1 MYNADNSGYVEF
13 IVLALLRLL
22 AMAMFVLLSFIAGF
36 ILCLVRPFH
45 GDNVRVIGSWY
56 AKMPKLLGVNVVI
69 EKDPAIVTGSP
80 AVYVANHQNN
90 YDLFL
95 LPGALQRNT
104 VSLGKKSLKWIPFFG
119 QIYWLSGNILI
130 DRANRSR
137 AMATIAKT
145 TEKLKKGGLSLWMFP
160 EGTRSYGRGLLPF
173 KTGAFH
179 TALNAGVPVVPV
191 VMSDTH
197 KTIKLNRWDN
207 GTIYIKMLAPQL
219 LDASMSP
226 REYAD
231 HFHALMAQ
239 TLAQLNERT

>member
-1 MYNADNSGYVEF
+1 M
-13 IVLALLRLL
+13 LALLRLL
-22 AMAMFVLLSFIAGF
+22 AMAVFVPLSFIAGF

-145 TEKLKKGGLSLWMFP
+145 TEKLKK
-160 EGTRSYGRGLLPF
+160 
-173 KTGAFH
+173 
-179 TALNAGVPVVPV
+179 AGYHCGCFQRAPV
-191 VMSDTH
+191 VMVVACCHLKPARSTPH
-197 KTIKLNRWDN
+197 
-207 GTIYIKMLAPQL
+207 
-219 LDASMSP
+219 SMP
-226 REYAD
+226 RSLWY
-231 HFHALMAQ
+231 
-239 TLAQLNERT
+239 R